1 MITRHSKKRSF
12 NFLFE
17 LLGSLLIRSSQEDYP
32 CFFSNKTQ
40 TILYFLLSRIIP
52 ILLLRF
58 LESSACIIRNSSK
71 DSYTRNR
78 PLYDTCSY
86 LFREKKN
93 VFGLEAIAREISQP
107 NPIKIEPIHAP
118 LVESSSRKTVKLR
131 GLWVTSA
138 RIAPRN
144 RLTTKIAERERE
156 RGQFSRKDE
165 GER

>member
-1 MITRHSKKRSF
+1 MITRHSKKPSF

-32 CFFSNKTQ
+32 RFFSNKTQ

-78 PLYDTCSY
+78 PLYDTC
-86 LFREKKN
+86 FAKKKN

>member
-32 CFFSNKTQ
+32 RFFSNKTQ

-86 LFREKKN
+86 LFREKKRM
-93 VFGLEAIAREISQP
+93 FLDWRQS
-107 NPIKIEPIHAP
+107 HTR
-118 LVESSSRKTVKLR
+118 S
-131 GLWVTSA
+131 
-138 RIAPRN
+138 RN
-144 RLTTKIAERERE
+144 RILLKSSPSTPLLSNRAVAKR
-156 RGQFSRKDE
+156 
-165 GER
+165 